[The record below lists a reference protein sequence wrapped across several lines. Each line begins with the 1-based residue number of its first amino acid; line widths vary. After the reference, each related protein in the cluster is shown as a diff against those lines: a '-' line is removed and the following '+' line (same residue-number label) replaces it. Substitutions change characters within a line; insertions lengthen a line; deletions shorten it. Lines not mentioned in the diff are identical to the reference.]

1 MTLFSGFFKKIL
13 FFTVCLILFGELELK
28 SENKKVIQ
36 EQSMHDLMA
45 WVIEPAADNI
55 WDSSGSVVTLEGE
68 ISLTPITR
76 EDWEAL
82 KNSAMVI
89 AESGQMLSLSKR
101 ALDEYG
107 WKTMSELL
115 TKNGLETFQAA
126 EEQDSIRLFRL
137 GAELYQVCLSCH
149 EAYWLKTV
157 EID

>member
-1 MTLFSGFFKKIL
+1 
-13 FFTVCLILFGELELK
+13 
-28 SENKKVIQ
+28 
-36 EQSMHDLMA
+36 MA

-68 ISLTPITR
+68 ISLTPTTR

-126 EEQDSIRLFRL
+126 EEQDSIRLFKL
-137 GAELYQVCLSCH
+137 GAELYQVCVSCH